1 VTTTAEINGKVRI
14 GVVGAGVMGQNHLR
28 VYDQL
33 KNSVLVGCFDID
45 QDKNI
50 EVAAQFGCVPFSHM
64 ENMIGEVDAVSIC
77 APSSLHRECG
87 LFFLNQGVH
96 CLIEKPLATTKE
108 DCLALIDSAQRNDV
122 QLLVGHIE
130 RFNPAVQQIF
140 TLLSEGAKIQAI
152 DAQRLSAVSARIRDI
167 DVVADLMVHDLD
179 IMLALEGSAVKNMA
193 AAAVSTE
200 KSQGGDHISTL
211 IQFESG
217 VIANLTASRISQ
229 LPVRRLTVTTDSGV
243 VAVDYMN
250 QSADIYL
257 HSETIQRDRSITPFG
272 EYSSG
277 ISLESV
283 QIRRQEPLQLELIH
297 FVDIIQTGA
306 PPMISG
312 AQALSALELVWEI
325 QAILGNPTRDA
336 D

>member
-1 VTTTAEINGKVRI
+1 MTNATLLDRKVRI
-14 GVVGAGVMGQNHLR
+14 GVVGVGVMGQNHLR
-28 VYDQL
+28 VYERL
-33 KNSVLVGCFDID
+33 KDAILVGCFDVD
-45 QDKNI
+45 SEKNA
-50 EVAAQFGCVPFSHM
+50 EAAAQFGCRPFSST
-64 ENMIGEVDAVSIC
+64 EDMIGAVDAVSIC

-167 DVVADLMVHDLD
+167 DVVTDLMVHDLD
-179 IMLALEGSAVKNMA
+179 IVLALEGSPVKILSA
-193 AAAVSTE
+193 AEVSTE
-200 KSQGGDHISTL
+200 KSHGGDHVTTL

-217 VIANLTASRISQ
+217 VLANLTASRISQ
-229 LPVRRLTVTTDSGV
+229 LPIRRLTVTTDSGV

-257 HSETIQRDRSITPFG
+257 HSETITRDRSISPFG

-297 FVDIIQTGA
+297 FVNIIQTGA
-306 PPMISG
+306 PPKISG
-312 AQALSALELVWEI
+312 AQALAALDLVWDI
-325 QAILGNPTRDA
+325 QAILGNSTRDA